1 MKFWARK
8 FKELKRVV
16 IFEKTNVGTAIMIVT
31 KSEGVVFNPIAMF
44 DGKPQCVCQAEHDVA
59 ELAIF
64 LANDDLLSQEKVF
77 SILPRG

>member
-1 MKFWARK
+1 MIV
-8 FKELKRVV
+8 FK
-16 IFEKTNVGTAIMIVT
+16 KTDIGATIMIVT

-44 DGKPQCVCQAEHDVA
+44 DGKPQCVCQAEHDVT